1 MNGTNY
7 LLIVSLLTQDA
18 KVLFFLKVKWG
29 AFWLCV
35 FVFSLVFFD
44 PLSTSCLT
52 CPIWEIRFSLSFLW
66 AAHSNE
72 SWCCGKWSAS
82 NDPSSLTQ
90 TADTALHSSPNLA
103 HLQINSTFSFYM
115 SGWLSLF
122 YIYIYIY
129 AFSRRFYPKRLT
141 LHSSYSFYIFISSL
155 SDLLRVLFVRLLS
168 SFIVLYPTVIFSPS
182 QPLFMNRDLLVWV
195 GVLGGGGLHCSSG
208 LLR

>member
-1 MNGTNY
+1 MNVTNY

-29 AFWLCV
+29 AFWLCL
-35 FVFSLVFFD
+35 FVLGLVFFD

-72 SWCCGKWSAS
+72 SWCRSKWSAS

-90 TADTALHSSPNLA
+90 TADTALQSGPNLA

-122 YIYIYIY
+122 CV
-129 AFSRRFYPKRLT
+129 F
-141 LHSSYSFYIFISSL
+141 SL
-155 SDLLRVLFVRLLS
+155 SDFFLLS
-168 SFIVLYPTVIFSPS
+168 SFFTQPSFSLPHS
-182 QPLFMNRDLLVWV
+182 RCLWI
-195 GVLGGGGLHCSSG
+195 GIYWSG
-208 LLR
+208 